1 MFRAGTAE
9 IRHIQE
15 RMPTDETQTPA
26 AAKPTAQADAAQA
39 AESKGTIPSG
49 TYVALPESP
58 CPRCQR
64 CLIDGVFSCMCCGSI
79 LFSSK
84 RSERSLRVYQQRADF
99 LSRVSNEA
107 NVRINADSLLSHWRG
122 DDMADRAF
130 QTWESEQFR
139 KERQRL
145 NRSMKMGFYNHHYRR
160 DNMSSP
166 PAWQTSTAMLQTAF
180 SMIPMQSSA

>member
-1 MFRAGTAE
+1 MFRAGTTE

-15 RMPTDETQTPA
+15 RMPADEPA
-26 AAKPTAQADAAQA
+26 AAKADAAQA

-64 CLIDGVFSCMCCGSI
+64 CLIDGMFSCMCCGSI
-79 LFSSK
+79 LVLFSSK
-84 RSERSLRVYQQRADF
+84 WSERSLRVYQQRADF

-122 DDMADRAF
+122 DDMDDRAF

-145 NRSMKMGFYNHHYRR
+145 NRSMKMGLYNHRYRR